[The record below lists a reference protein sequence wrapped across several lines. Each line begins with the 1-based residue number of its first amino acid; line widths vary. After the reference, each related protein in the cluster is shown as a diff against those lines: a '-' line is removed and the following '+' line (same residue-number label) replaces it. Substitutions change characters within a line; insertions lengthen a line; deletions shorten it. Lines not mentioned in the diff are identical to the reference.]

1 MTPKYPNYIREYWDK
16 IQSGEIKVCKK
27 IKKQMKKLIRL
38 LDEQPEPWVYDEELA
53 NIGIEFIEDH
63 CKQFEGEWIGE
74 EIELILWQKVVHQAV
89 FGFVNKYTGYRKYKE
104 VLVVVGRKNG
114 KTTWVAAE
122 AGNMQIADGEGGPQ
136 IRNLATKLDQA
147 KILFN
152 AFNNMRIQSPNLSKL
167 MQKKNNCIETAFNFG
182 TFQPLASDSG
192 SLDGLNVHM
201 GIVDELHALKDRN
214 LYDVVKQSQSARK
227 QPLMWSISTAG
238 FVRENIYDDM
248 YDYAEQVLD
257 DLVEDESFLAFIY
270 ELDDRSEWLD
280 ESCWIKANPSLGV
293 TKPIEYLRQQVQRA
307 LTEKNYK
314 STVMTKDFNIREN
327 THDSWLSAEE
337 VMNKATYDIRWF
349 RGHYGAGGIDLST
362 RTDLSAAK
370 ILIQCKD
377 DPTTYEIAMYFLPK
391 DILQKKVKEDK
402 IPYDVWA
409 EQGWITLCDGD
420 QVKYE
425 DVTKWFVKMEKEYG
439 IHTIYYGY
447 DRALTDYWQ
456 TDMEQHGFTGG
467 EAVAQGA
474 YTLSTPMK
482 DVGADIS
489 AKRYNY
495 NNNPVTRWCFCNTA
509 KVVDSNDNW
518 RPDKKNSRHRI
529 DGTLATLNA
538 KTVMLRKW
546 DNFRGILKKKNIPS

>member
-1 MTPKYPNYIREYWDK
+1 MKYPNYIREYWEK
-16 IQSGEIKVCKK
+16 IQSGEITVCRK
-27 IKKQMKKLIRL
+27 IYKQMTKLIRL
-38 LDEQPEPWVYDEELA
+38 LDHPYEPWIYDEELA
-53 NIGIEFIEDH
+53 NIGIEFIEEH
-63 CKQFEGEWIGE
+63 CKQFEGEWIGQ
-74 EIELILWQKVVHQAV
+74 EIELLLWQKCVHQAT

-104 VLVVVGRKNG
+104 VLVIVGRKNG

-122 AGNMQIADGEGGPQ
+122 AGNLQINDGEGGPQ

-167 MQKKNNCIETAFNFG
+167 LVKKNNCIESSFNFG
-182 TFQPLASDSG
+182 TFAPLASDSG
-192 SLDGLNVHM
+192 SLDGLNVHL

-257 DLVEDESFLAFIY
+257 DFVEDESFLAFIY
-270 ELDDRSEWLD
+270 ELDDRSEWTD
-280 ESCWIKANPSLGV
+280 EKCWIKANPSLGY
-293 TKPIEYLRQQVQRA
+293 TKSYEYLRKEVARA
-307 LTEKNYK
+307 MVEKNYK

-327 THDSWLSAEE
+327 THDSWLTVEE
-337 VMNKATYDIRWF
+337 VMNKSTYDIRWF
-349 RGHYGAGGIDLST
+349 RGHYGAGGVDLST
-362 RTDLSAAK
+362 RSDLSSAK
-370 ILIQCKD
+370 ILIQCRE
-377 DPTTYEIAMYFLPK
+377 DPVTYELAMYFLPK
-391 DILQKKVKEDK
+391 DIIQKKIKEDK

-409 EQGWITLCDGD
+409 EQGWLTLCDGD
-420 QVKYE
+420 QVRYE

-439 IHTIYYGY
+439 IHTLFFGY

-467 EAVAQGA
+467 QAVAQGA
-474 YTLSTPMK
+474 FTLSTPMK
-482 DVGADIS
+482 DIGADIT

-495 NNNPVTRWCFCNTA
+495 NNNPITRWCFCNTA
-509 KVVDSNDNW
+509 RVVDSNDNW
-518 RPDKKNSRHRI
+518 RPDKKNSRGRI

-538 KTVMLRKW
+538 KTILLREW
-546 DNFRGILKKKNIPS
+546 DNYRGILKRKNNVL